1 MNIDKGEIVY
11 CNLEVEY
18 KRNNRTYNKKFN
30 NFVFSRKY
38 DDSDFPNIDV
48 IKYSMFINKIDRK
61 NAQYISNVKIVNL
74 DIIKRTGYIHKYE
87 NTQFRK
93 FARIN

>member
-1 MNIDKGEIVY
+1 MNINKGEIVY

-18 KRNNRTYNKKFN
+18 RRNNRTYIKKFN
-30 NFVFSRKY
+30 NFIFARKY
-38 DDSDFPNIDV
+38 DDYDFPNIDV

-61 NAQYISNVKIVNL
+61 NAQYLSNIKIVNL

-87 NTQFRK
+87 NIKFRK
-93 FARIN
+93 LARTN

>member
-1 MNIDKGEIVY
+1 MNINNGEIVY

-30 NFVFSRKY
+30 QFVFAKQY
-38 DDSDFPNIDV
+38 NDTDFPNIDV

-61 NAQYISNVKIVNL
+61 NAQHISNVKIINL
-74 DIIKRTGYIHKYE
+74 DILVRTGYIHKYE
-87 NTQFRK
+87 NTQY
-93 FARIN
+93 

>member
-1 MNIDKGEIVY
+1 MNINKGEIVY

-18 KRNNRTYNKKFN
+18 RRNNRTYIKKFN
-30 NFVFSRKY
+30 NFIFARKY
-38 DDSDFPNIDV
+38 DDYDYPNIDV

-61 NAQYISNVKIVNL
+61 NAQYLSNIKIVNL

-87 NTQFRK
+87 NIKFRK
-93 FARIN
+93 LARTN

>member
-1 MNIDKGEIVY
+1 MNINKGEIVY

-18 KRNNRTYNKKFN
+18 RRNNRTYIKKFN
-30 NFVFSRKY
+30 NFIFARKY
-38 DDSDFPNIDV
+38 DDYDYPNIDV

-87 NTQFRK
+87 NIKFRK
-93 FARIN
+93 LARTN